1 MSLAAAIV
9 SLLLAS
15 VLTHSALRK
24 LSHQPEVVQTYVRV
38 GVPEDRL
45 NYLALTLLAGA
56 AGLTAGLF
64 WTPIG
69 IAAAGALVVYF
80 LLAVGAHIG
89 AGDTQHVQTPVAI
102 EVVCVAALTLR
113 LATI

>member
-15 VLTHSALRK
+15 VLTYSALMK

-38 GVPEDRL
+38 GVPEERL
-45 NYLALTLLAGA
+45 NYLAMLLLAGA
-56 AGLTAGLF
+56 AGLVAGLF
-64 WTPIG
+64 WAPIG
-69 IAAAGALVVYF
+69 IAAAAALVVYF

-89 AGDTQHVQTPVAI
+89 ARDTQHVSTPIAI
-102 EVVCVAALTLR
+102 EFVSTAALALR
-113 LATI
+113 LAAV

>member
-15 VLTHSALRK
+15 ALTYSALRK

-38 GVPEDRL
+38 GVPEERL
-45 NYLALTLLAGA
+45 NYLAMLLLAGA
-56 AGLTAGLF
+56 AGLVAGLF
-64 WTPIG
+64 WAPIG
-69 IAAAGALVVYF
+69 IAAAAALVVYF

-89 AGDTQHVQTPVAI
+89 ARDMEHVSTPIAI
-102 EVVCVAALTLR
+102 ELVSAAALALR
-113 LATI
+113 LAAV

>member
-15 VLTHSALRK
+15 VLTYSALRK
-24 LSHQPEVVQTYVRV
+24 LSHQPEVVQTYARV
-38 GVPEDRL
+38 GVPEERL
-45 NYLALTLLAGA
+45 NHLAVILLTGA

-69 IAAAGALVVYF
+69 IAAAAALVVYF

-102 EVVCVAALTLR
+102 EVVCAAALALR
-113 LATI
+113 LAAV